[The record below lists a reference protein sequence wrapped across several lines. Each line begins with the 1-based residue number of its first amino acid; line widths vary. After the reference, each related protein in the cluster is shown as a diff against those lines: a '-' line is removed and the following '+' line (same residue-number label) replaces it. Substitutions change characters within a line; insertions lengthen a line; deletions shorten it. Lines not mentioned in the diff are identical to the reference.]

1 MKTNKLFIL
10 FLILVFLL
18 SGIVYADDIDLEIDS
33 SIETISPQDTIPSIN
48 SRAAIVYDRNS
59 GMILYGKNE
68 NEKRKMAS
76 TTKILTAI
84 ITIENSTLSDIVTIS
99 SKSAGTGGSRLGL
112 HKDDKISVADLLYGL
127 MLCSGNDAAVA
138 LAEHISGSVE
148 NFAIL
153 MNQKACEIGLNSS
166 HFVTPHGL
174 DNEEHYTTA
183 YELALLTNYIFRK
196 YVGTKSQTITINTYS
211 KTLNNTNELLG
222 YLDGVYGVKTGF
234 TNGANRCLV
243 TAVKRNNMDLIC
255 IVLGAD
261 TKKDRTRDSIELIE
275 YAFKTFFPYNIKEKI
290 ENEFQNWILC
300 NSNSFYVSKGSSNDI
315 SPYLENLNY
324 EYPHWL
330 YDVMMYFIYNMGGWT
345 GIYISTIVFACIL
358 GIILYLTNVKISKN
372 HIVPFV
378 LTIGAIYLIKSYIAA
393 RAQLVTFILFVLE
406 LFFIERFVRNRK
418 MGYAIG
424 LLLISLLIANLHVAV
439 WPFFFV
445 LFLPY
450 IAEY

>member
-1 MKTNKLFIL
+1 MKIHKFFSL
-10 FLILVFLL
+10 FLIF
-18 SGIVYADDIDLEIDS
+18 IIFFTNNVYSDDIDFEVDS
-33 SIETISPQDTIPSIN
+33 SIETISSQDTIPSIN

-76 TTKILTAI
+76 TTKIMTALLV
-84 ITIENSTLSDIVTIS
+84 IENSNLKDIVTIS

-153 MNQKACEIGLNSS
+153 MNQKAIEVGLKST

-174 DNEEHYTTA
+174 DNDEHYTTA
-183 YELALLTNYIFRK
+183 YELAILTNYALKNDTFRK
-196 YVGTKSQTITINTYS
+196 YVNTKSQTIAINTYS

-255 IVLGAD
+255 VVLGAD

-275 YAFKTFFPYNIKEKI
+275 YVFKNFSPYNIKEKI
-290 ENEFQNWILC
+290 ENEFKNWLLC
-300 NSNSFYVSKGSSNDI
+300 NSNSFSVSKGISNDI
-315 SPYLENLNY
+315 SPYLENINY
-324 EYPHWL
+324 EYLPL
-330 YDVMMYFIYNMGGWT
+330 SSNQIQNLS
-345 GIYISTIVFACIL
+345 IYIYCNYNLAAPLEKDSSIGFLSVNL
-358 GIILYLTNVKISKN
+358 DDKNIITLNIKNVAFISKMTYKD
-372 HIVPFV
+372 F
-378 LTIGAIYLIKSYIAA
+378 LKSFIKNYPYC
-393 RAQLVTFILFVLE
+393 
-406 LFFIERFVRNRK
+406 IESIIFNK
-418 MGYAIG
+418 
-424 LLLISLLIANLHVAV
+424 
-439 WPFFFV
+439 
-445 LFLPY
+445 
-450 IAEY
+450 